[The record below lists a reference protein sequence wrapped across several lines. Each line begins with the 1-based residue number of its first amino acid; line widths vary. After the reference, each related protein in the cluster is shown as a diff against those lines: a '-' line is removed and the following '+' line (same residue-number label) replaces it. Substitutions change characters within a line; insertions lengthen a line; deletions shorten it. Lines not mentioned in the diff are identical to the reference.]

1 MELIYRTIDGQ
12 EFDNEAD
19 AAYHENCIKEGLMM
33 WDRVGNRTD
42 RITDAFMVYFEDEAA
57 AKYFDYLSKEQ
68 SGRPDEFDTA
78 YRVGFFVWNEWDAEY
93 RHIESDIIKVMATAF
108 NEVKAEREESKKDV
122 AQF

>member
-19 AAYHENCIKEGLMM
+19 ATYHENCIKEGLMM
-33 WDRVGNRTD
+33 WDRLGGRTD
-42 RITDAFMVYFEDEAA
+42 RITDAFVVHFKDETA

-68 SGRPDEFDTA
+68 CGQPDEFNTTN
-78 YRVGFFVWNEWDAEY
+78 RVGFFVWDEWDAEY
-93 RHIESDIIKVMATAF
+93 RHVESSILKVMAIAF
-108 NEVKAEREESKKDV
+108 NEVKTKREESEKDV